1 MPLALAVK
9 YLITSVH
16 GKGWQR
22 FRAEVLPVHQG
33 TGIISHYE
41 TPCTNARIA
50 MKPCMQKA
58 RDALDQLPRCG
69 AHSRRSGQPCR
80 NPVMANGKGR
90 CRMHGGTS
98 TGRPPTHGKS
108 TQAYLLHRDWM
119 RLLLAVISYHS
130 GHKVRELRPTLMTA
144 ARAEDV
150 LNAKLKG
157 RKNRSTRSQ

>member
-1 MPLALAVK
+1 
-9 YLITSVH
+9 
-16 GKGWQR
+16 
-22 FRAEVLPVHQG
+22 
-33 TGIISHYE
+33 
-41 TPCTNARIA
+41 
-50 MKPCMQKA
+50 MQKA

-69 AHSRRSGQPCR
+69 AHSRRSGQSCR

-108 TQAYLLHRDWM
+108 TQAYLLQRDWV

-130 GHKVRELRPTLMTA
+130 GHKVRELRPTLMA
-144 ARAEDV
+144 VARAEEV

-157 RKNRSTRSQ
+157 RKKRAG